1 MASFERN
8 WNESTPGGTQDRSL
22 ADDYI
27 RYSKVNISDR
37 LKALIYGFISGENDG
52 VQGCKNLAFKQ
63 QSSDPTVAADT
74 ITLYAKNVGA
84 NNELFIKDEA
94 DSVVQLTT
102 AGKIGAGGV
111 TLLAGKD
118 LIGSGTSD
126 ITINTDKFTVAGATG
141 NTVVAGTLGVTGVA
155 TLGDTSALATSGA
168 PAADAQIANKK
179 YVDDLIAAEVTARS
193 FGTWTN
199 KDSLNATL
207 VKDGVYKAGS
217 DGFVLA
223 SNVFSGTIVGLTDGD
238 SPPTT
243 WRTRQNQGSNV
254 SHGIMMPVKKDDYW
268 KVTDG
273 ETGGAPTI
281 YWLPIGSG
289 TCVKQ

>member
-118 LIGSGTSD
+118 LIGSATSD
-126 ITINTDKFTVAGATG
+126 IAINTDKFTVAGATG
-141 NTVVAGTLGVTGVA
+141 NTVIAGTLGVTGVA
-155 TLGDTSALATSGA
+155 TVAKGSLLASSDA
-168 PAADAQIANKK
+168 PTTDAMISNKK
-179 YVDDLIAAEVTARS
+179 YVDDQDTA
-193 FGTWTN
+193 
-199 KDSLNATL
+199 DHPA
-207 VKDGVYKAGS
+207 Y
-217 DGFVLA
+217 
-223 SNVFSGTIVGLTDGD
+223 SGGQSHTDG
-238 SPPTT
+238 SGLIIKMGGESVAANTT
-243 WRTRQNQGSNV
+243 DDVTYEAAFPNAFVHAQCSYQGPATDITNPCSVNAKSGATKTTLQVTNGDDGTRV
-254 SHGIMMPVKKDDYW
+254 
-268 KVTDG
+268 
-273 ETGGAPTI
+273 I
-281 YWLPIGSG
+281 YWMAIGY
-289 TCVKQ
+289 

>member
-179 YVDDLIAAEVTARS
+179 YVDDQDTAITDPTYSGGESHSFIGGLIIKMGSDTHVNNTEKTVT
-193 FGTWTN
+193 FGTAFPNGVISGGVTGS
-199 KDSLNATL
+199 SLSVSEPLQITA
-207 VKDGVYKAGS
+207 
-217 DGFVLA
+217 
-223 SNVFSGTIVGLTDGD
+223 LT
-238 SPPTT
+238 TA
-243 WRTRQNQGSNV
+243 
-254 SHGIMMPVKKDDYW
+254 HI
-268 KVTDG
+268 KVNR
-273 ETGGAPTI
+273 TGGAGSQTF
-281 YWLPIGSG
+281 YWWAIGY
-289 TCVKQ
+289 